1 MASHQGGI
9 TKAPVGRQWA
19 EEVGIDADVLDG
31 VVGLTLSLV
40 LVLVFRVTWQPLVWT
55 SLQSVSLKPGLAED
69 DET

>member
-19 EEVGIDADVLDG
+19 GEVGIHTDVLDG

-40 LVLVFRVTWQPLVWT
+40 LVFRVTWQPLVWT
-55 SLQSVSLKPGLAED
+55 SVQSVSLKPGLAED

>member
-19 EEVGIDADVLDG
+19 GEVGIHADVLD

-40 LVLVFRVTWQPLVWT
+40 LY
-55 SLQSVSLKPGLAED
+55 SSV
-69 DET
+69 

>member
-9 TKAPVGRQWA
+9 TKAPVGRQQA
-19 EEVGIDADVLDG
+19 GEVGIDVLDG

-40 LVLVFRVTWQPLVWT
+40 LVFRVTWQPLVWT
-55 SLQSVSLKPGLAED
+55 SVQSVSLKPGLAED